1 MKFKKGDKVKIFK
14 GKNAG
19 KTGKIIQVFPEINKV
34 VVEGQNIYIKNVRP
48 KKQGEKGQKIEFP
61 APVQAANVR
70 LVCPK
75 CNKPARIGYKLL
87 TAESKKKKVRQ
98 CRKCQEVIE

>member
-1 MKFKKGDKVKIFK
+1 MKFKKGDKVKIIK
-14 GKNAG
+14 GKDAG
-19 KTGKIIQVFPEINKV
+19 KTGKIIQVFPERNKV

-61 APVQAANVR
+61 AAMQSANVR

-75 CNKPARIGYKLL
+75 CNKPVRIGYKIL
-87 TAESKKKKVRQ
+87 TGESKKKKVRQ